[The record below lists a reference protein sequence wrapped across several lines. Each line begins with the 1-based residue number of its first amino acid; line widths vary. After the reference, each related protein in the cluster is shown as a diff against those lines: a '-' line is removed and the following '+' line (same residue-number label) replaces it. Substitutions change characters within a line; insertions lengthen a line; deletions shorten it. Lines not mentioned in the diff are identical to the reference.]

1 MDRSIIVGF
10 HNRARAAALVA
21 FLASLGL
28 LLGSSLAQ
36 AGWQLPATALS
47 EPGDKAL
54 SPDVAIDPTGRT
66 TVVWYGGPEG
76 ALAIRAATRPAGS
89 KTFSDPVEISTPGPI
104 LGEVGID
111 VEAQAGGRT
120 VVTWEEG
127 GLVWASSRPAGS
139 NAFSEPEQI
148 SLPPG
153 LSTFPQIAFHPQF
166 GALIAWQKEVVAD
179 DYVIQF
185 SRETAPGSNQF
196 TAPIDLSADGE
207 IAAGADLAVGPDGQ
221 TTVVWYR
228 DDGTGEFVAQAA
240 TSTSNL
246 SSFSSP
252 LNLSSGSANVVMPP
266 RVTTGSDGVTTV
278 VWNDA
283 SSSKTVIQSRTR
295 AEGSAFFSPVVNI
308 SEGPDGSVSYTNT
321 EIGTAP
327 SGDTSVVWAEAPP
340 GVLIST
346 RPARGALP
354 FSNPL
359 NLATLGDPSGVGY
372 FPRLAIG
379 PSGERTVIWRSN
391 NDFNSSVVRTSSVS
405 STGGL
410 TQASA
415 PKDISDPA
423 SFASEIAAG
432 PNGLVTAV
440 WLRKIGPSGADSVV
454 EQATRMRVPKL
465 KQPVVK
471 GPGKAKRNRKATFKV
486 TIRNIGDG
494 TVTGLRIGARG
505 KGVKASKK
513 AGSLAA
519 GKSKTVKVPLKFTKK
534 GRVKVTFTVASKNAG
549 KKEKKKTV
557 TVK

>member
-1 MDRSIIVGF
+1 M
-10 HNRARAAALVA
+10 AAVVA

-28 LLGSSLAQ
+28 FVGSSPTQ

-47 EPGDKAL
+47 GPGDKVL

-66 TVVWYGGPEG
+66 TIVWCGGPEG

-89 KTFSDPVEISTPGPI
+89 KTFSEPIQVSEPGPL

-111 VEAQAGGRT
+111 VEAEAGGRT

-127 GLVWASSRPAGS
+127 GVVWASSRPSGS

-153 LSTFPQIAFHPQF
+153 LSALPQVAFHPQV
-166 GALIAWQKEVVAD
+166 GAVIAWQKEVVAD

-196 TAPIDLSADGE
+196 TAPIDLSASGE

-240 TSTSNL
+240 TSTPNL

-252 LNLSSGSANVVMPP
+252 LNLSSPTANVVIPP
-266 RVTTGSDGVTTV
+266 KVATGSDGVTTV

-295 AEGSAFFSPVVNI
+295 PEGSAFFSPVI
-308 SEGPDGSVSYTNT
+308 DIGEGPDGAVSYTNT

-346 RPARGALP
+346 RPSRGGLP

-359 NLATLGDPSGVGY
+359 NLATLGNPSGTGY

-379 PSGERTVIWRSN
+379 PSGERTVVWRSS
-391 NDFNSSVVRTSSVS
+391 NDFNVSVIRTSSVS
-405 STGGL
+405 SNGGL
-410 TQASA
+410 TEATAPRNISASA
-415 PKDISDPA
+415 SVGP
-423 SFASEIAAG
+423 EVAAG
-432 PNGLVTAV
+432 PDGLITAV
-440 WLRKIGPSGADSVV
+440 WLRKIGPSILDSVV
-454 EQATRMRVPKL
+454 EQATRMRTPKL
-465 KQPVVK
+465 KKPVVK
-471 GPGKAKRNRKATFKV
+471 GPGKARPNRKATFRV
-486 TIRNIGDG
+486 TIGNTGDG
-494 TVTGLRIGARG
+494 GITGLRIAARG

-513 AGSLAA
+513 AGTLAP
-519 GKSKTVKVPLKFTKK
+519 GKSKIVKVPLRFKKK
-534 GRVKVTFTVASKNAG
+534 GKVKVTFTVSSKNAG
-549 KKEKKKTV
+549 KK
-557 TVK
+557 TVKKVVQVG

>member
-1 MDRSIIVGF
+1 MIVGF
-10 HNRARAAALVA
+10 HSRGRATALVA
-21 FLASLGL
+21 FLGGLGL
-28 LLGSSLAQ
+28 LFGSAPTQ

-47 EPGDKAL
+47 EPGAKAL

-76 ALAIRAATRPAGS
+76 TLAIQAATRPSGS
-89 KTFSDPVEISTPGPI
+89 KTFSDPVAISEPGPL
-104 LGEVGID
+104 LGQVGID
-111 VEAQAGGRT
+111 VEAEAGGRT
-120 VVTWEEG
+120 VVAWAEG
-127 GLVWASSRPAGS
+127 GLVWASSRPSGS

-153 LSTFPQIAFHPQF
+153 LSALPRVAFHPQL
-166 GALIAWQKEVVAD
+166 GAVITWQKEVAAD

-196 TAPIDLSADGE
+196 TAPIDLSASGE

-266 RVTTGSDGVTTV
+266 KVATGPDGVTTV

-283 SSSKTVIQSRTR
+283 SISKTVIQSRTR

-354 FSNPL
+354 FANPL
-359 NLATLGDPSGVGY
+359 NLATLGDPSGTGY

-415 PKDISDPA
+415 PKDISHPA

-432 PNGLVTAV
+432 PDGLVTAV
-440 WLRKIGPSGADSVV
+440 WLRKIGPSSADSVV
-454 EQATRMRVPKL
+454 EQATRMRIPKL
-465 KQPVVK
+465 NRPVVK
-471 GPGKAKRNRKATFKV
+471 GPGKVKRNRKATYRV
-486 TIRNIGDG
+486 RLGNVGDG
-494 TVTGLRIGARG
+494 GITGLRIAAGGR
-505 KGVKASKK
+505 GVKASRK
-513 AGSLAA
+513 AGTLAA
-519 GKSKTVKVPLKFTKK
+519 GKSKTVKIPLRFGKK
-534 GRVKVTFTVASKNAG
+534 GRIKVTFTVDSANAG
-549 KKEKKKTV
+549 KKRVKKTV
-557 TVK
+557 KVR